1 MLHLQTNFLTAIDNH
16 LSNFEGVPGILVLV
30 LLSPGPAPD
39 VMEQYSALPASTG
52 QHVLVPVQARDLG
65 EEEAGEAGDS
75 GGDPGRDSGI
85 DSGGEP
91 GEPGEPGGQGE
102 VDCQDRADTSDLQ
115 LGTERRSPADQTC
128 TPGAGNRRGRGL
140 GQSGRGARGTGQRS
154 LG

>member
-1 MLHLQTNFLTAIDNH
+1 MTT
-16 LSNFEGVPGILVLV
+16 
-30 LLSPGPAPD
+30 
-39 VMEQYSALPASTG
+39 EQRGGNS
-52 QHVLVPVQARDLG
+52 
-65 EEEAGEAGDS
+65 EEQ
-75 GGDPGRDSGI
+75 GGHGGHGGGGSD
-85 DSGGEP
+85 GGEP